1 MRHCDGGKVDLK
13 FGPIW
18 RMQNS
23 DGGDGGD
30 GGDDGHDEYGG
41 KQYGGK

>member
-1 MRHCDGGKVDLK
+1 
-13 FGPIW
+13 
-18 RMQNS
+18 MQNS
-23 DGGDGGD
+23 DGGD

>member
-1 MRHCDGGKVDLK
+1 
-13 FGPIW
+13 
-18 RMQNS
+18 MQNS
-23 DGGDGGD
+23 DVGD

>member
-1 MRHCDGGKVDLK
+1 MGGKVDLK

-30 GGDDGHDEYGG
+30 DGQDEYGG

>member
-1 MRHCDGGKVDLK
+1 
-13 FGPIW
+13 
-18 RMQNS
+18 MQNS

-30 GGDDGHDEYGG
+30 DGQDEYGG